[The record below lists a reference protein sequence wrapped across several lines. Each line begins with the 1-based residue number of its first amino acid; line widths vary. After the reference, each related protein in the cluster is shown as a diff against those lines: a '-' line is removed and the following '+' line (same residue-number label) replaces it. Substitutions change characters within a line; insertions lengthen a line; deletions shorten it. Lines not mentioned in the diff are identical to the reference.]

1 MKDLK
6 DFSKM
11 VKDKID
17 ASGIKERVE
26 DVTRKVK
33 VGSVISDIKKG
44 VAKISLGDDSI
55 LAFSKRCSKEYIEIG
70 ETVSVIIKL
79 QSRYKS
85 GVLDCI
91 VTDVIPPQFEL
102 VDDMPLMIYQLKPGE
117 EKEYQYKIKA
127 NVGGH
132 FSTQAVCEIEN
143 KFSLDDILSNE
154 MEVHV
159 SLLSAQM
166 RACEM
171 TQGHWAR
178 LYFVFENISKETIMN
193 ITLSLKGD
201 SKFDLEKPETHN
213 RPLPPKQSAEIPLL
227 VKTPESGSVG
237 LDLNVVCIDEDG
249 GRYNVEKDFLIP
261 VTEAD
266 KTVTRVDIGAIGE
279 VVASGATQIK
289 DSVIQRSTVGSSGA
303 TRKGGDLPAKSK
315 GVEIVD
321 SIVQRS
327 EIGGEAVV
335 GRSCSN
341 CGGEVQEGWKMC
353 PFCGTKLELRC
364 PGCNQKMD
372 EAWHVCPFCGGRL
385 R

>member
-1 MKDLK
+1 M
-6 DFSKM
+6 
-11 VKDKID
+11 
-17 ASGIKERVE
+17 
-26 DVTRKVK
+26 
-33 VGSVISDIKKG
+33 
-44 VAKISLGDDSI
+44 
-55 LAFSKRCSKEYIEIG
+55 
-70 ETVSVIIKL
+70 
-79 QSRYKS
+79 
-85 GVLDCI
+85 
-91 VTDVIPPQFEL
+91 
-102 VDDMPLMIYQLKPGE
+102 
-117 EKEYQYKIKA
+117 
-127 NVGGH
+127 
-132 FSTQAVCEIEN
+132 
-143 KFSLDDILSNE
+143 
-154 MEVHV
+154 HV

>member
-44 VAKISLGDDSI
+44 IAKISLGDDSI

-143 KFSLDDILSNE
+143 K
-154 MEVHV
+154 
-159 SLLSAQM
+159 
-166 RACEM
+166 
-171 TQGHWAR
+171 
-178 LYFVFENISKETIMN
+178 
-193 ITLSLKGD
+193 
-201 SKFDLEKPETHN
+201 
-213 RPLPPKQSAEIPLL
+213 
-227 VKTPESGSVG
+227 
-237 LDLNVVCIDEDG
+237 
-249 GRYNVEKDFLIP
+249 GR
-261 VTEAD
+261 
-266 KTVTRVDIGAIGE
+266 
-279 VVASGATQIK
+279 
-289 DSVIQRSTVGSSGA
+289 
-303 TRKGGDLPAKSK
+303 
-315 GVEIVD
+315 
-321 SIVQRS
+321 
-327 EIGGEAVV
+327 
-335 GRSCSN
+335 
-341 CGGEVQEGWKMC
+341 M
-353 PFCGTKLELRC
+353 
-364 PGCNQKMD
+364 
-372 EAWHVCPFCGGRL
+372 
-385 R
+385 